1 MKTLTKDEFMEAW
14 SIDRAR
20 IVFKDG
26 EIIEGCAMFISDVD
40 SFNDIDEIE
49 IYTEGRKCILEPL
62 SEVKEIVD
70 LDK

>member
-1 MKTLTKDEFMEAW
+1 MKTLTKVEFMEAW
-14 SIDRAR
+14 SIDRAK

-26 EIIEGCAMFISDVD
+26 DIIEGCAVFISDVN

-49 IYTEGRKCILEPL
+49 IYSEGRKCILEPL

>member
-14 SIDRAR
+14 SVDRAK

-26 EIIEGCAMFISDVD
+26 DIIEGCAVFISDVD

-62 SEVKEIVD
+62 SDVKEIVD
-70 LDK
+70 LEK

>member
-14 SIDRAR
+14 SIDRAK

-26 EIIEGCAMFISDVD
+26 DIIEGFAVFISDVD
-40 SFNDIDEIE
+40 SFNGIDEIE
-49 IYTEGRKCILEPL
+49 IYIEGRKCILEPL
-62 SEVKEIVD
+62 SDVKEIVD

>member
-26 EIIEGCAMFISDVD
+26 KAFIGCATYVSD
-40 SFNDIDEIE
+40 
-49 IYTEGRKCILEPL
+49 
-62 SEVKEIVD
+62 VKEIVD

>member
-14 SIDRAR
+14 SIDRAK

-26 EIIEGCAMFISDVD
+26 D
-40 SFNDIDEIE
+40 SFNGIDEIE
-49 IYTEGRKCILEPL
+49 IYTKGRKCILEPL

>member
-14 SIDRAR
+14 SIDRAK

-26 EIIEGCAMFISDVD
+26 
-40 SFNDIDEIE
+40 E

>member
-14 SIDRAR
+14 SIDRAK

-26 EIIEGCAMFISDVD
+26 D
-40 SFNDIDEIE
+40 SFNGIDEIE
-49 IYTEGRKCILEPL
+49 IYTEDRKCILEPL
-62 SEVKEIVD
+62 SEVKEIDD